1 MKPVRR
7 FVKFDLTEFVLH
19 LFFIILVALVVVPFV
34 LLVSISLTDNND
46 VVQNGYRFFSDKV
59 SFQAY
64 QTLFESPRMIIDA
77 YKVTLICTIFG
88 SFFHVI
94 LCALFAY
101 PLTFKN
107 LPGRSFFTFFMYFS
121 MLFSGG
127 LVASYIINTQLLG
140 FKDSYAALI
149 VPLLFSPFDVI
160 IIRTYFQTS
169 LPKEIEE
176 SAKMDGATFFRI
188 FFQIVLPLSAPVLA
202 TIGLFAALAYWNDWF
217 SSLLYIAKDD
227 MYSLQY
233 VMLSSLRKIEALQR
247 LLQMGAS
254 PDMVGKIKGMPTK
267 TVQFAMVVVGI
278 GPIILAYPFFQRF
291 FVRGLTIGAVKG

>member
-88 SFFHVI
+88 SFFH
-94 LCALFAY
+94 
-101 PLTFKN
+101 
-107 LPGRSFFTFFMYFS
+107 FFTFFMYFS

>member
-1 MKPVRR
+1 MPLCEKSAPNVRSFRNLNMKPVRR

-88 SFFHVI
+88 SFFH
-94 LCALFAY
+94 
-101 PLTFKN
+101 
-107 LPGRSFFTFFMYFS
+107 FFTFFMYFS